1 MPAAEDIASFDQ
13 EELDR
18 LFAPFLDHRAVV
30 LAVSGG
36 PDSTA
41 LALLAK
47 QWRTVHP
54 RGPKL
59 FIATV
64 DHGLRASSVEEA
76 KAVKRLSRRL
86 RLPHETLVWSGEKPG
101 SGIQEAARLA
111 RYALLADHARA
122 KGASAIAVAHTLD
135 DQAETVL
142 FRLARGSGLAGLS
155 AMRQVSHLDGL
166 ALLRPFLDIPKA
178 RLIAVAEA
186 ERVPFARDPSNV
198 DPRFTRPRLR
208 ALAPTL
214 AAEGLD
220 ARRLALFARRAARAD
235 AALEAAARRAEA
247 QCLLERSEA
256 GVRLDARAWAA
267 EPEEI
272 ALRVLL
278 GALAPYATEG
288 QPELAKAERLSAAMM
303 AAAAEGCRLSRTLA
317 GAMVVLAGNEIRI
330 HSAPRR
336 REKAGSSQQIHPE
349 SDSRPWQGKA
359 RHLD

>member
-155 AMRQVSHLDGL
+155 AMR
-166 ALLRPFLDIPKA
+166 
-178 RLIAVAEA
+178 
-186 ERVPFARDPSNV
+186 
-198 DPRFTRPRLR
+198 
-208 ALAPTL
+208 
-214 AAEGLD
+214 
-220 ARRLALFARRAARAD
+220 
-235 AALEAAARRAEA
+235 RAEA
-247 QCLLERSEA
+247 QCLLEQSEA

-288 QPELAKAERLSAAMM
+288 QPELAKAERLSAAIM